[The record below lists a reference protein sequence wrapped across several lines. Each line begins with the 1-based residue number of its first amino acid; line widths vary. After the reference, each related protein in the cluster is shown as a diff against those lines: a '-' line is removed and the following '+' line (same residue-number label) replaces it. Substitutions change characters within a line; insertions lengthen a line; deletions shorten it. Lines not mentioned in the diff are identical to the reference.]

1 MASIVEECVSM
12 DKGNCNPPAKKIK
25 LDDGNMTD
33 VVEKNPNENDMNETE
48 LDLSSF
54 KVTKVLQNNCARKL
68 ICMEGTFEDRDG
80 SAVVLLEQRS
90 FPYDKEIMEKDFF
103 DGKMIFRKI
112 FTNDIYRNYSCFP
125 TEERNGLQATVI
137 YPATQTHIN
146 KYKKHELFMIDETYE
161 LYQQVTLPYI
171 ESMSLS
177 LEWITNILEHKAEQ
191 ESIIYEDPDKDNG
204 FVLVTDFKWDK
215 QKDTL
220 KLLALP
226 FQKIRSL
233 RELNGSHLPLLKN
246 IRDAGTAAI
255 TKKFNISA
263 SQLRMYFHYQPSYY
277 YLHIHF
283 CYLMFEAPG
292 IYAEK
297 AHLLSTVIRNLELM
311 SDYYTKAVL
320 SYVVFKGSPL
330 YEKFKSHGA
339 LQISTDCETQQTI
352 DIA

>member
-1 MASIVEECVSM
+1 MAEKCASAN
-12 DKGNCNPPAKKIK
+12 DKEYPPAKKVK
-25 LDDGNMTD
+25 LVDLVDDDESTDAVEGNST
-33 VVEKNPNENDMNETE
+33 ENDASEAE
-48 LDLSSF
+48 LDLSGF
-54 KVTKVLQNNCARKL
+54 KVTRVLQNNCARKL
-68 ICMEGTFEDRDG
+68 ICMEGTFEDREG
-80 SAVVLLEQRS
+80 PAVVLLEQRS
-90 FPYDKEIMEKDFF
+90 FPYDKVVLEKDFF
-103 DGKMIFRKI
+103 DGKTTYRKT
-112 FTNDIYRNYSCFP
+112 FTNDVYRNYNCFP
-125 TEERNGLQATVI
+125 TKEQNGLRATVI
-137 YPATQTHIN
+137 YPASQTHID
-146 KYKKHELFMIDETYE
+146 KYKRQELYVIDETYE

-191 ESIIYEDPDKDNG
+191 ENVIYEDPDKDSG
-204 FVLVTDFKWDK
+204 FVLVTDFKWDG
-215 QKDTL
+215 QTDTL

-255 TKKFNISA
+255 SKKFNVPA

-277 YLHIHF
+277 YLHVHF

-292 IYAEK
+292 IYVEK

-311 SDYYTKAVL
+311 PDYYTKAVL

-339 LQISTDCETQQTI
+339 LQTLTCETQETVNI
-352 DIA
+352 D